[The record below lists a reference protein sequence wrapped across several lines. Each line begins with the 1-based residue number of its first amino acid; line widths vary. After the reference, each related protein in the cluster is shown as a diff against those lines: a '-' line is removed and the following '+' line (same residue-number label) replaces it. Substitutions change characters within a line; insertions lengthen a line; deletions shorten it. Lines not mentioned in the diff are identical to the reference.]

1 MNNLWQD
8 LRHGFRLLGRAPG
21 FTAVAILT
29 LGIGIGAN
37 TAIFSVVNAL
47 FLHPPGMDDPSQIVA
62 LRVRYTKLNLK
73 SIGVSATDFADVDRS
88 RHIFSSAAI
97 LSPTDFSYQ
106 TGSGPVRLHGAA
118 VSWKWFDVFGARP
131 ALGRV
136 FNPQDDQPGANHE
149 VVLAYDTWQQMFG
162 GDPQVV
168 GRTILLNNEPYRV
181 IGVVARDFDWPSQTR
196 LWVPLGLAA
205 TEFTEQNRYNE
216 SYFGMA
222 RLRPGVSPE
231 RAGAWVGL
239 LTERNIEH
247 GPQGS
252 YGKDAGWAMFLVPF
266 TNLVYG
272 DLKIPMLTLMG
283 AVGFVL
289 LIACANIAGL
299 MLARATGRQKEITL
313 RAVLGAERWDLIR
326 PTLVQGLLL
335 AGGGTVLGLLLGW
348 EGIRALLLLAPQQVS
363 QGLAVP
369 MDAYVLLFT
378 AVAGILSGLLFAI
391 APALRASELRDF
403 TVLKEGGRSGTAGRA
418 RQRLRSVLV
427 VGQMALAL
435 VLLVGLGLLAK
446 SWGRMQ
452 EVRPG
457 FDPNGVMTAEV
468 SLPNTAFPDK
478 QKEIA
483 FFRATAGRLAAE
495 PGVVASAL
503 AVPVPFS
510 GFNPSASFEIEGQP
524 IGPGNPG
531 PHGDVRWVSP
541 GYFAAMKIPVV
552 AGREFAG
559 QDVAGGQMVAVID
572 QNLAR
577 QYWPR
582 QNPIG
587 QRIRRGSR
595 APWATIVGVVGH
607 VKQSALVGDSGKGVY
622 YYSLFQQG
630 GLPAAFVLARSG
642 GKATAVAAALQDAVH
657 AIEPSLPV
665 FDLKS
670 MAERVEDSLA
680 PERFAVSVLGFFAA
694 IALVLAALGLY
705 GVISYSVTQRTQE
718 IGVRMALG
726 ADRRR
731 VLAMVVG
738 QGMRLAAIGV
748 GIGCVAAYGVAR
760 LLATEL
766 FGVNAGDPET
776 FLGVAVLLAAVA
788 WLACYVPARRATR
801 VDPMIALRYE

>member
-1 MNNLWQD
+1 MKHLWQD
-8 LRHGFRLLGRAPG
+8 LRYGFRLLARAPG
-21 FTAVAILT
+21 FTVVAILT

-37 TAIFSVVNAL
+37 TAIFSIVNAL
-47 FLHPPGMDDPSQIVA
+47 FLHPPGMNDPSRIVA
-62 LRVRYTKLNLK
+62 LRVLYTKLNLK
-73 SIGVSATDFADVDRS
+73 SIGVSATDFADADRS
-88 RHIFSSAAI
+88 SQIFSSAAL
-97 LSPTDFSYQ
+97 LSPRDFSYQ

-118 VSWKWFDVFGARP
+118 VTWKWFEVFGAGP
-131 ALGRV
+131 ALGRL
-136 FNPQDDQPGANHE
+136 FSSQDDQPGANHE

-162 GDPQVV
+162 GDGQII
-168 GRTILLNNEPYRV
+168 GRTILLDNQPYRV
-181 IGVVARDFDWPSQTR
+181 IGVVARDFDWPSQTG
-196 LWVPLGLAA
+196 LWVPLGLPPS
-205 TEFTEQNRYNE
+205 EFTEQNRYNE
-216 SYFGMA
+216 IYFGVA
-222 RLRPGVSPE
+222 RLRSGVSLD

-239 LTERNIEH
+239 LAERNIEH
-247 GPQGS
+247 GPEGA
-252 YGKDAGWAMFLVPF
+252 YGKDSGWGMFIVPF

-289 LIACANIAGL
+289 LIACSNIAGL
-299 MLARATGRQKEITL
+299 MLARATSRQKEMTL

-335 AGGGTVLGLLLGW
+335 AGCGTLLGLLLGW
-348 EGIRALLLLAPQQVS
+348 EGIRALLLLAPQQMA

-369 MDAYVLLFT
+369 MDAYVLVFT

-452 EVRPG
+452 QVQPG
-457 FDPNGVMTAEV
+457 FDPSGVLTAEV
-468 SLPNTAFPDK
+468 SLPQTSYPDSAK
-478 QKEIA
+478 QIA
-483 FFRATAGRLAAE
+483 FFRAVAARLAAE
-495 PGVVASAL
+495 PGVIASAL

-510 GFNPSASFEIEGQP
+510 GFNSSASFEIGGQP

-541 GYFAAMKIPVV
+541 GYFRTMKIRIA
-552 AGREFAG
+552 AGREFSD
-559 QDVAGGQMVAVID
+559 QDVAGGQPVAVID

-577 QYWPR
+577 QYWPHE
-582 QNPIG
+582 NPIG
-587 QRIRRGSR
+587 QRIRRGSK

-622 YYSLFQQG
+622 YYSLFQPYNI
-630 GLPAAFVLARSG
+630 PATFLVARTT
-642 GKATAVAAALQDAVH
+642 GKASAVSAALAEAVH
-657 AIEPSLPV
+657 AVDPSLPV
-665 FDLKS
+665 FGLKS
-670 MAERVEDSLA
+670 MTERVDSSLA
-680 PERFAVSVLGFFAA
+680 PESFAVTVLGFFAA

-726 ADRRR
+726 ADRQR
-731 VLAMVVG
+731 VLALVVG
-738 QGMRLAAIGV
+738 QGMRLAAIGA

-760 LLATEL
+760 LLSSEL

-776 FLGVAVLLAAVA
+776 FLGVAILLAAVA
-788 WLACYVPARRATR
+788 LLACYLPARRATR
-801 VDPMIALRYE
+801 VDPMISLRYE

>member
-1 MNNLWQD
+1 MSAWSQD
-8 LRHGFRLLGRAPG
+8 IRHGLRMLARAPG

-47 FLHPPGMDDPSQIVA
+47 FLHPPGMSNPGRIVA
-62 LRVRYTKLNLK
+62 LRVRYKKLNLK
-73 SIGVSATDFADVDRS
+73 SIGVSAPDFADVEGS
-88 RHIFSSAAI
+88 KQIFSSAA
-97 LSPTDFSYQ
+97 LLAPQDFSYE
-106 TGSGPVRLHGAA
+106 TGSGPVRLEGAA

-136 FNPQDDQPGANHE
+136 FNTQDDQPRANRE
-149 VVLAYDTWQQMFG
+149 VVLAYDTWRQMFG
-162 GDPQVV
+162 GDPQIV
-168 GRTILLNNEPYRV
+168 GRTIRLNHEPYQV
-181 IGVVARDFDWPSQTR
+181 IGVIARGFDWPSRTR
-196 LWVPLGLAA
+196 LWVPLGLEAEA
-205 TEFTEQNRYNE
+205 FTEQNRYNE
-216 SYFGMA
+216 SYFAVA
-222 RLRPGVSPE
+222 RLRPDVSFD
-231 RAGAWVGL
+231 RASAWVNL
-239 LTERNIEH
+239 LAERNIEH

-252 YGKDAGWAMFLVPF
+252 YGKDSGWGMFLVPM
-266 TNLVYG
+266 TELVYG

-289 LIACANIAGL
+289 LIACSNIAGL

-335 AGGGTVLGLLLGW
+335 AGGGTLLGLLLGS
-348 EGIRALLLLAPQQVS
+348 EGIRALLLLAPQQVG

-378 AVAGILSGLLFAI
+378 AAAGILSGLLFAI

-403 TVLKEGGRSGTAGRA
+403 TVLKEGGRSATAGRA
-418 RQRLRSVLV
+418 RQRLRSALV
-427 VGQMALAL
+427 VGQTALAL

-452 EVRPG
+452 RVQPG
-457 FDPNGVMTAEV
+457 FDPSGVMTAEI
-468 SLPNTAFPDK
+468 SLPDTSFPNEQK
-478 QKEIA
+478 QIA
-483 FFRATAGRLAAE
+483 FFRSVTGRLAGE
-495 PGVVASAL
+495 PGVLASGL

-510 GFNPSASFEIEGQP
+510 GFNPSASFQIESQP

-541 GYFAAMKIPVV
+541 GYFAAMQIPIL
-552 AGREFAG
+552 AGRVLSD
-559 QDVAGGQMVAVID
+559 QDVAGGQPVVVID

-577 QYWPR
+577 QYWPN

-587 QRIRRGSR
+587 QRIRRGSK
-595 APWATIVGVVGH
+595 APWSTIVGVVGH

-630 GLPAAFVLARSG
+630 GLPAAFLVARIAGRSS
-642 GKATAVAAALQDAVH
+642 AAAGALQDAVH
-657 AIEPSLPV
+657 AVDPSLPV
-665 FDLKS
+665 FGLKS
-670 MAERVEDSLA
+670 MEERVEGSLA
-680 PERFAVSVLGFFAA
+680 PERFAVTVLGFFAA

-726 ADRRR
+726 ADRRT
-731 VLAMVVG
+731 VLGMVVG
-738 QGMRLAAIGV
+738 QGMRLAAIGAV
-748 GIGCVAAYGVAR
+748 IGCVAAYGVGQ
-760 LLATEL
+760 LLSSQL
-766 FGVNAGDPET
+766 FEVNAADPET
-776 FLGVAVLLAAVA
+776 FLGVAVLLAFVA
-788 WLACYVPARRATR
+788 LLACYLPARRATR
-801 VDPMIALRYE
+801 VDPMTALRHE

>member
-8 LRHGFRLLGRAPG
+8 LRYGFRLLARAPG

-47 FLHPPGMDDPSQIVA
+47 FLHPPGMSNPARIVA
-62 LRVRYTKLNLK
+62 LRARYTKLNLK
-73 SIGVSATDFADVDRS
+73 SIGVSATDFADADRS
-88 RHIFSSAAI
+88 TRIFSSAAI
-97 LSPTDFSYQ
+97 LSPRDFSYQ
-106 TGSGPVRLHGAA
+106 TGSGPVRLHGAS
-118 VSWKWFDVFGARP
+118 VSWKWFDVFGGRP

-136 FNPQDDQPGANHE
+136 FTSQDDQPGANHE

-162 GDPQVV
+162 GDPQII
-168 GRTILLNNEPYRV
+168 GRTIQLDHEPYRV
-181 IGVVARDFDWPSQTR
+181 IGVSARDFDWPSQTR

-205 TEFTEQNRYNE
+205 TAFTENNRYNE
-216 SYFGMA
+216 SYFGVA
-222 RLRPGVSPE
+222 RLRPGISFD
-231 RAGAWVGL
+231 RAGAWMGL

-247 GPQGS
+247 GPEGA
-252 YGKDAGWAMFLVPF
+252 YGKDAGWGMFLVPF
-266 TNLVYG
+266 TSLVYG

-289 LIACANIAGL
+289 LIACSNIAGL
-299 MLARATGRQKEITL
+299 MLARATGRQKEMTL

-335 AGGGTVLGLLLGW
+335 AAGGTLLGLLLGS
-348 EGIRALLLLAPQQVS
+348 EGIRALLLLAPRQVA

-369 MDAYVLLFT
+369 MDAHVLLFT

-418 RQRLRSVLV
+418 RQRLRSALV

-452 EVRPG
+452 QVQPG
-457 FDPNGVMTAEV
+457 FDPGGVMTAEV
-468 SLPNTAFPDK
+468 SLPQTSYPDSAK
-478 QKEIA
+478 QVV
-483 FFRATAGRLAAE
+483 FFRAVADRLAAE

-510 GFNPSASFEIEGQP
+510 GYNPSASFQIEGQP

-541 GYFAAMKIPVV
+541 GYFRAMKIPIV
-552 AGREFAG
+552 AGRGFTD
-559 QDVAGGQMVAVID
+559 QDVAGGQLVAVID

-577 QYWPR
+577 QYWPH

-587 QRIRRGSR
+587 QRIRNGLKQ
-595 APWATIVGVVGH
+595 PWATIVGVVGH

-622 YYSLFQQG
+622 YYSLFQTSYNAG
-630 GLPAAFVLARSG
+630 AFLVAKTT
-642 GKATAVAAALQDAVH
+642 GKSSAVAAALADAVH
-657 AIEPSLPV
+657 AVDPSLPV
-665 FDLKS
+665 FGLKS
-670 MAERVEDSLA
+670 MAERVDGSLA
-680 PERFAVSVLGFFAA
+680 PERFAVTVLGFFAA

-726 ADRRR
+726 ADRRQ
-731 VLAMVVG
+731 VLGMVVG
-738 QGMRLAAIGV
+738 QGMRLAAIGAV
-748 GIGCVAAYGVAR
+748 IGCVAAYGVAR
-760 LLATEL
+760 LLSSQL
-766 FGVNAGDPET
+766 FGVNAADPET

-788 WLACYVPARRATR
+788 FLACYLPARRATR